1 MDGRAQMDAILR
13 SLTSAGWCFRDVD
26 ETIDALT
33 ALGTTTAVVGEKT
46 MEAELLNMDLR
57 EIGGRSL
64 PDPSLLKKSSH
75 LQGPKVLQACPQDVD
90 SLSDLDS
97 TSSVV
102 VSVRDVHQSSMEV
115 SFKNSKRLLMFC
127 LTDGYSEVTAIEY
140 TPLLSIPEEIIPGTK
155 IRLENKVP
163 IHSGILCL
171 ESKMITV
178 LGGLVQSLY
187 EEWQINRK
195 YSGFSRSQLKLSQNT
210 DSVGPPP
217 FEKLEVG
224 SHLQGC
230 KPQSSY
236 TMLAKLANLF
246 KERFYEKHI
255 GSSEVIAKNMVQP
268 HPERCSDAIRGR
280 GIGGYHGAHETHVS
294 DATVQSRSCITES
307 TSEGAEE
314 KSASSSSRP
323 KEISDAVPI
332 QNQAAAQKLFGR
344 MNKPDKDGRQPMRG
358 RGTRQ
363 RGKGKAEEPAVFTLD
378 EWEKRKST
386 TGISGKL
393 EAGLDVRS
401 DEEIARQ
408 LQRQLNLEDEIFAGC
423 HESEADR
430 IRMSMF
436 DFGRE
441 GKQAEGGRVGRGR
454 GRGRGRRRFG

>member
-1 MDGRAQMDAILR
+1 MDGRARMEAILR
-13 SLTSAGWCFRDVD
+13 SLTSAGWCFRDAD
-26 ETIDALT
+26 ETIGALS
-33 ALGTTTAVVGEKT
+33 AFATTTGVVDEKT

-75 LQGPKVLQACPQDVD
+75 LQGPKVLQVM
-90 SLSDLDS
+90 
-97 TSSVV
+97 
-102 VSVRDVHQSSMEV
+102 SVRDVHQSSTEV

-140 TPLLSIPEEIIPGTK
+140 TPLLSITEEIIPGTK
-155 IRLENKVP
+155 VRLENKIP

-187 EEWQINRK
+187 EEWQISRK
-195 YSGFSRSQLKLSQNT
+195 YSGFSRSHLKLSQNT

-217 FEKLEVG
+217 FEKLQVS

-230 KPQSSY
+230 KPQSS
-236 TMLAKLANLF
+236 
-246 KERFYEKHI
+246 
-255 GSSEVIAKNMVQP
+255 SSEFIAKNMVQP
-268 HPERCSDAIRGR
+268 HLERCSDAIRAR
-280 GIGGYHGAHETHVS
+280 GTEGYRGAHETHVS
-294 DATVQSRSCITES
+294 DATVQGRSCITES
-307 TSEGAEE
+307 TSERDEE

-393 EAGLDVRS
+393 ETGLDVRS

-408 LQRQLNLEDEIFAGC
+408 LQRQLNLEDQNFAGC
-423 HESEADR
+423 HESEADK

-436 DFGRE
+436 NFGRE
-441 GKQAEGGRVGRGR
+441 GIQAEGGRVGRGR

>member
-1 MDGRAQMDAILR
+1 MDGRARMEAILR
-13 SLTSAGWCFRDVD
+13 SLTSAGWCFRDAD
-26 ETIDALT
+26 ETIGALS
-33 ALGTTTAVVGEKT
+33 AFATTTGVVDEKT

-75 LQGPKVLQACPQDVD
+75 LQGPKVLQV
-90 SLSDLDS
+90 
-97 TSSVV
+97 
-102 VSVRDVHQSSMEV
+102 
-115 SFKNSKRLLMFC
+115 
-127 LTDGYSEVTAIEY
+127 
-140 TPLLSIPEEIIPGTK
+140 
-155 IRLENKVP
+155 RLENKIP

-187 EEWQINRK
+187 EEWQISRK
-195 YSGFSRSQLKLSQNT
+195 YSGFSRSHLKLSQNT

-217 FEKLEVG
+217 FEKLQVS

-230 KPQSSY
+230 KPQSS
-236 TMLAKLANLF
+236 
-246 KERFYEKHI
+246 
-255 GSSEVIAKNMVQP
+255 SSEFIAKNMVQP
-268 HPERCSDAIRGR
+268 HLERCSDAIRAR
-280 GIGGYHGAHETHVS
+280 GTEGYRGAHETHVS
-294 DATVQSRSCITES
+294 DATVQGRSCITES
-307 TSEGAEE
+307 TSERDEE

-393 EAGLDVRS
+393 ETGLDVRS

-408 LQRQLNLEDEIFAGC
+408 LQRQLNLEDQNFAGC
-423 HESEADR
+423 HESEADK

-436 DFGRE
+436 NFGRE
-441 GKQAEGGRVGRGR
+441 GIQAEGGRVGRGR